1 MSKRIVILG
10 AGESGVGAALLA
22 QKQGFDVFVSD
33 KSAIK
38 DGFKKELDDNNI
50 EYEQEQHTHENIFNA
65 NEVVKSPGI
74 PDTVPMILEL
84 KEKGIPVVSE
94 IEFASKYTDAKFA
107 CITGSNGKTTTTLLT
122 HHTLTNAGLNV
133 GLAGNIGQSLARQ
146 IAVDEPKD
154 WYILELSSFQ
164 LDGMYDFKADI
175 AVLMN
180 ITPDHLDR
188 YDYKM
193 DNYIDSKF
201 RIIQNQTA
209 DDYFIYCA
217 DDENISKELKKR
229 DIKAQQLP
237 FSNKLEISE
246 GAFFQDNKIV
256 FNLKEDA
263 MSVFIEQLAIQGQHN
278 RYNTMAAGIVAH
290 LFQIRKPKIRECLLS
305 FKGVEHRLE
314 RVLKV
319 RGMDFINDSKATN
332 VNSSWYALESMESE
346 VIWIAGGIDKGN
358 DYAEIK
364 ELARQKVKAL
374 ICLGT
379 DNKKLVESFEGIV
392 PTIVETSSMAE
403 AVKSAYFLGDK
414 GDSILLSP
422 ACASFDLFDN
432 YEQRGRLFKECV
444 RNL

>member
-1 MSKRIVILG
+1 MGKRVVVLG

-22 QKQGFDVFVSD
+22 QKQGFEVFVSD

-38 DGFKKELDDNNI
+38 DAFKKELDDNGI
-50 EYEQEQHTHENIFNA
+50 DYEQGQHTQDRIFDA
-65 NEVVKSPGI
+65 DEIVKSPGI
-74 PDTVPMILEL
+74 PDTVPMIVGVR
-84 KEKGIPVVSE
+84 EKGTPVVSE
-94 IEFASKYTDAKFA
+94 IEFAARYTDAKFV
-107 CITGSNGKTTTTLLT
+107 CITGSNGKTTTTLLA
-122 HHTLTNAGLNV
+122 HHILAGAGLNV

-146 IAVDEPKD
+146 VATGEKKD
-154 WYILELSSFQ
+154 WYVLELSSFQ

-193 DNYIDSKF
+193 ENYIDSKF

-209 DDYFIYCA
+209 DDYFVYCA
-217 DDENISKELKKR
+217 DDENISGELKVR
-229 DIKAQQLP
+229 DIKARQLP
-237 FSNKLEISE
+237 FSNEKEIRE
-246 GAFFQDNKIV
+246 GAFFQEDKIV

-332 VNSSWYALESMESE
+332 VNSTWYALESMEAN
-346 VIWIAGGIDKGN
+346 VIWIAGGVDKGN
-358 DYAEIK
+358 DYSEVK
-364 ELARQKVKAL
+364 ELARKKVKAL

-379 DNKKLVESFEGIV
+379 DNKKLVESFEGVV
-392 PTIVETSSMAE
+392 PTIVETTSMAE
-403 AVKSAYFLGDK
+403 AVKSAYYLGDK
-414 GDSILLSP
+414 GDSVLLSP
-422 ACASFDLFDN
+422 ACASFDLFSN
-432 YEQRGRLFKECV
+432 YEERGRMFKECV